1 MYEVVA
7 KQMKRE
13 LTVTRKRYVTDMER
27 TLNHN
32 VRLKAQV
39 HPFGATWK
47 CLRGKRFALEI
58 SVALLRVRITLKGI
72 K

>member
-1 MYEVVA
+1 MQPAQREGMYEVVA

-27 TLNHN
+27 TLNDN

-39 HPFGATWK
+39 RPMSRHME
-47 CLRGKRFALEI
+47 LRLRVPLEI
-58 SVALLRVRITLKGI
+58 SV
-72 K
+72 